1 VLEPNDMISVPR
13 GENRSFRNIG
23 DETGRLLV
31 MIVPE
36 TAEQVDPIA
45 YAPSLA
51 REIES
56 EYGKKA
62 LEGLQTIGFKFEE
75 PVG

>member
-1 VLEPNDMISVPR
+1 
-13 GENRSFRNIG
+13 
-23 DETGRLLV
+23 

-36 TAEQVDPIA
+36 TDEQVDPIA
-45 YAPSLA
+45 YAPSVA
-51 REIES
+51 KEIEN
-56 EYGKKA
+56 EFGKKA

>member
-1 VLEPNDMISVPR
+1 
-13 GENRSFRNIG
+13 
-23 DETGRLLV
+23 

-36 TAEQVDPIA
+36 TDQQVDPIA

-51 REIES
+51 KEIEDK
-56 EYGKKA
+56 YGRDA
-62 LEGLQTIGFKFEE
+62 LQGLQTIGFKFEE